1 MVILPSMKT
10 FALAMMSLA
19 LAACTAPKPVIAE
32 SVDPIAHGRQ
42 IAERYCASCHAI
54 GSQGESRNPL
64 SPPFRELSRNYPL
77 TALEEAFAEGILV
90 GHPDMPDFELTP
102 KQNEDLLDYMQS
114 IQERQGG

>member
-1 MVILPSMKT
+1 MVILPFMKT

-19 LAACTAPKPVIAE
+19 LSACAAPKPVAAAP
-32 SVDPIAHGRQ
+32 VDPIEHGRQ
-42 IAERYCASCHAI
+42 IAERNCASCHAI
-54 GSQGESRNPL
+54 GERGASRNPL

-90 GHPDMPDFELTP
+90 GHPDMPEFQLTP
-102 KQNEDLLDYMQS
+102 RQNEDLLKFLQS